1 MNWLTFPDVGEPVQA
16 STGLSGANTKK
27 PARAGLFAYR
37 TVEIVQLDAL
47 RLMRLRDATDKWIKP
62 QITGNGLLHSGL
74 ALYRH
79 ACMELLAVTAIRFLA
94 IVMTGLALIAPGA
107 HVFELL
113 RKMALLEPQYHI
125 VQDIYRGWWIVGLLL
140 PAALI
145 ANAALAIAVR
155 DDGSARGLAI
165 GAAAL
170 LLINLI
176 VFAVWT
182 LPVNR
187 VTSDWTVH
195 LPDWEAL
202 RRQWEYSHA
211 VNAVITLA
219 AFCASTLAALHRP
232 SWP

>member
-1 MNWLTFPDVGEPVQA
+1 MDQA
-16 STGLSGANTKK
+16 SNHRERSVALRVGSLPPCLHGATCCDRHPLPRNRHDR
-27 PARAGLFAYR
+27 ARA
-37 TVEIVQLDAL
+37 D
-47 RLMRLRDATDKWIKP
+47 
-62 QITGNGLLHSGL
+62 
-74 ALYRH
+74 
-79 ACMELLAVTAIRFLA
+79 
-94 IVMTGLALIAPGA
+94 APGA

-113 RKMALLEPQYHI
+113 RKMALPEAQYHI

-187 VTSDWTVH
+187 VTSD
-195 LPDWEAL
+195 
-202 RRQWEYSHA
+202 
-211 VNAVITLA
+211 
-219 AFCASTLAALHRP
+219 
-232 SWP
+232 

>member
-1 MNWLTFPDVGEPVQA
+1 
-16 STGLSGANTKK
+16 
-27 PARAGLFAYR
+27 
-37 TVEIVQLDAL
+37 
-47 RLMRLRDATDKWIKP
+47 MRLRDATDKWIKP

-74 ALYRH
+74 ALYRLP
-79 ACMELLAVTAIRFLA
+79 AWEVLAVTAIRFLA
-94 IVMTGLALIAPGA
+94 IVTTGLALIAPGA

-113 RKMALLEPQYHI
+113 RKMALPDAQYHI

-145 ANAALAIAVR
+145 ANAALAIAVK

-170 LLINLI
+170 LLINLV